1 MVIIKDHHC
10 PSAEHPQELQE
21 AQSLG
26 IRPPLSPDR
35 VLFTAILPVRS
46 SVNNGT
52 KVPCR
57 RPSLRAA
64 KLGGGGTY
72 ASATSFKRR
81 WYSEIPPGAL
91 CIRTAYLKDKGSRGV
106 INRGN
111 IPVDY
116 QFEEPPGC
124 RAIVRNTRFS
134 SLKFL

>member
-10 PSAEHPQELQE
+10 PCGTPPGARE

-26 IRPPLSPDR
+26 IRPPLSPDM

-64 KLGGGGTY
+64 KLGGY
-72 ASATSFKRR
+72 
-81 WYSEIPPGAL
+81 
-91 CIRTAYLKDKGSRGV
+91 V
-106 INRGN
+106 
-111 IPVDY
+111 
-116 QFEEPPGC
+116 C
-124 RAIVRNTRFS
+124 RAQPLLRGAGTRSGCPGYPCTRFIES
-134 SLKFL
+134 MTLALAEPFRGAPHTLRCPSPPYGGGVHRILRIPERGLEE